1 MKKRVQLHAKDVM
14 CYQENEEY
22 YLNRFPKRAKTEGM
36 VYYFQKI
43 DGGIVKTEIT
53 VEQWKELY
61 LFNKRLYRS
70 NLKHYDDRYFAR
82 FPIYQDEDGDEADPM
97 EYQAD
102 TESFYTEANTCERL
116 DLQNILME
124 LTEEQQDI
132 YTLSYIQDFTQEE
145 IAKQLNLEQYQVSR
159 ILKELDEIIYTAKL
173 DDGTRDETTLKVD
186 YTYDYYRRT
195 GKLEHLE
202 NVAMQDFLS
211 NLLPEEDER
220 IRLWFYTESE
230 LYRYGIK
237 FLVRYK
243 LEDYSNR
250 NIYTEM
256 FSLQDLSARGYF
268 MQFMTDLPL
277 EYQWLYLHLQKEI
290 EQRQKLFPKPKAR
303 KHNRFIKE
311 LKAIAKKANTT
322 PMEYFK
328 NTFLP
333 YLESKCSKQNLAY
346 AKKELGFFVV
356 KEDNSTP
363 ISEQLK
369 KVIKSLPKK
378 ERERLAALKRK

>member
-1 MKKRVQLHAKDVM
+1 MKKHVQLHAKDVT

-43 DGGIVKTEIT
+43 DGVIVKTEIT

-82 FPIYQDEDGDEADPM
+82 FPIYQDEYGDEADPM

-102 TESFYTEANTCERL
+102 TEIFYTEANACERL
-116 DLQNILME
+116 DLQNILMG
-124 LTEEQQDI
+124 LTEYQKDI

-145 IAKQLNLEQYQVSR
+145 IAKTLNLEQYQVCR

-173 DDGTRDETTLKVD
+173 DDGTRDEITLKVD
-186 YTYDYYRRT
+186 YAYDYYRRT

-202 NVAMQDFLS
+202 NVAMEDFLS
-211 NLLPEEDER
+211 NLLPQEDER
-220 IRLWFYTESE
+220 LRCWFYTESE

-237 FLVRYK
+237 FLLRYK
-243 LEDYSNR
+243 LEDYSTR
-250 NIYTEM
+250 NVYTEM
-256 FSLQDLSARGYF
+256 FSLKDLTARGYF
-268 MQFMTDLPL
+268 MQFMTDLSI

-290 EQRQKLFPKPKAR
+290 EGRQELFKKPKER
-303 KHNRFIKE
+303 KHARFIKE

-322 PMEYFK
+322 PMEYFEK
-328 NTFLP
+328 TFLL

-346 AKKELGFFVV
+346 AKKELGFYVV
-356 KEDNSTP
+356 KENDLTP
-363 ISEQLK
+363 IPEQLK

-378 ERERLAALKRK
+378 VRERLESLKRK

>member
-1 MKKRVQLHAKDVM
+1 MKKHVQLHAKDVT

-43 DGGIVKTEIT
+43 DGVIVKTEIT

-70 NLKHYDDRYFAR
+70 YLKHYDDRYFAR
-82 FPIYQDEDGDEADPM
+82 FPIYQDEYGDEADPM

-102 TESFYTEANTCERL
+102 TESFYTEANACERL
-116 DLQNILME
+116 DLQNILMG
-124 LTEEQQDI
+124 LTEYQKDI

-145 IAKQLNLEQYQVSR
+145 IAKTLNLEQYQVCR

-173 DDGTRDETTLKVD
+173 DDGTRDEITLKVD
-186 YTYDYYRRT
+186 YAYDYYRRT

-202 NVAMQDFLS
+202 NVAMEDFLS
-211 NLLPEEDER
+211 NLLPQEDER
-220 IRLWFYTESE
+220 LRCWFYTESE

-237 FLVRYK
+237 FLLRYK
-243 LEDYSNR
+243 LEDYSTR
-250 NIYTEM
+250 NVYTEM
-256 FSLQDLSARGYF
+256 FSLKDLTARGYF
-268 MQFMTDLPL
+268 MQFMTDLSI

-290 EQRQKLFPKPKAR
+290 EGRQELFKKPKER
-303 KHNRFIKE
+303 KHARFIKE

-322 PMEYFK
+322 PMEYFEK
-328 NTFLP
+328 TFLL

-346 AKKELGFFVV
+346 AKKELGFYVV
-356 KEDNSTP
+356 KENDLTP
-363 ISEQLK
+363 IPEQLK

-378 ERERLAALKRK
+378 VRERLESLKRK

>member
-1 MKKRVQLHAKDVM
+1 MKKHVQLHAKDVT

-43 DGGIVKTEIT
+43 DGVIVKTEIT

-82 FPIYQDEDGDEADPM
+82 FPIYQDEYGDEADPM
-97 EYQAD
+97 KYQAD
-102 TESFYTEANTCERL
+102 TESFYTEANACERL
-116 DLQNILME
+116 DLQNILMG
-124 LTEEQQDI
+124 LTEYQKDI

-145 IAKQLNLEQYQVSR
+145 IAKTLNLEQYQVCR

-173 DDGTRDETTLKVD
+173 DDGTRDEITLKVD
-186 YTYDYYRRT
+186 YAYDYYRRT

-202 NVAMQDFLS
+202 NVAMEDFLS
-211 NLLPEEDER
+211 NLLPQEDER
-220 IRLWFYTESE
+220 LRCWFYTESE

-237 FLVRYK
+237 FLLRYK
-243 LEDYSNR
+243 LEDYSTR
-250 NIYTEM
+250 NVYTEM
-256 FSLQDLSARGYF
+256 FSLKDLTARGYF
-268 MQFMTDLPL
+268 MQFMTDLSI

-290 EQRQKLFPKPKAR
+290 EGRQELFKKPKER
-303 KHNRFIKE
+303 KHARFIKE

-322 PMEYFK
+322 PMEYFEK
-328 NTFLP
+328 TFLL

-346 AKKELGFFVV
+346 AKKELGFYVV
-356 KEDNSTP
+356 KENDLTP
-363 ISEQLK
+363 IPEQLK

-378 ERERLAALKRK
+378 VRERLESLKRK